1 MTDRGQLTDDDQRKL
16 DAVCREF
23 REEIQ
28 RIGTLPDPGNFE
40 ARVPESL
47 RTALRQRIAAIVAEN
62 QTENT
67 MVPVSEIENPPGRL
81 DLKPSVPGLVPPE
94 SSRSTSAV
102 SQSDSDSPETV
113 IVPQTSKKSG
123 EPKVRTSIPASF
135 SIPKHDADATISE
148 IVPSHDQDHKYVVE
162 KEIDRGGMGVVLQ
175 VHDQRLQ
182 RTIALK
188 VIRGQEGSG
197 SSTRRTVDAGTL
209 QRFIR
214 EAQITGRLD
223 HPGVVPIHELARD
236 ENDRLY
242 FTMKYVE
249 GHTLK
254 QVLQEHRDGSQQWT
268 LPRIID
274 AMIRVCETLAF
285 AHSREVIHR
294 DLKPS
299 NVMVGK
305 FGEVYV
311 MDWGLAK
318 VLGEAESEINA
329 AADAEEDSSS
339 YRTMY
344 GAAIGTPFYMPP
356 EQAAGKLDQLDCR
369 TDVYAAGA
377 ILYEILTGQ
386 RPYWSDPP
394 PTGMSVIRKVLDG
407 PPKDIRELNRKAA
420 PELVAISQKAM
431 NRKMADRYQSASD
444 LAEDL
449 RAFLSQRIVSAHKTG
464 LLTRLKKWVSRN
476 QSLTIAGML
485 ALLTTI
491 GAMCVIIVMEYG
503 NAIAMEKKNEQLT
516 ISLNEKEQANRLA
529 HKAQQESAGQSLI
542 SHSRNLTSAGEPE
555 LASLLAIEA
564 INRYPFF
571 QAREALYAA
580 AARVLPSTDL
590 EVPGG
595 TNAIDLAWIPGGRG
609 LSVAGYGRGYIRGL
623 EDARPL
629 AQFINREQRPFSSV
643 CCSADGS
650 RLLTSGEDGTL
661 ATWDSSSGV
670 RTMEMDIGYPP
681 VLNAGDT
688 HRPNLLDAAY
698 CLNEQCA
705 VMVSANYKIHI
716 IDLNAG
722 RQLFVLDIP
731 VSQENTTDRA
741 PLTSMKVSPNGR
753 MLVIGDAEGHVQLW
767 NLEERRLIKLVH
779 AMELEVKSVSFSSDG
794 RYLVASADATSDG
807 LETPS
812 NVTRVWSGESGDQIA
827 TFESKGLSVNCAAW
841 HPAQPVLAFG
851 LSDSTVCLWNVETS
865 SILNRSEPQPHEVV
879 KIRFAPNGRQLATQ
893 SGATGIVLW
902 KLVQQHGKPRLLQD
916 ELLTGHTSEITQ
928 LEFDETSQYLAST
941 SRNHVRTWQT
951 TTKRPVPSFGN
962 IVNPFRL
969 QISQKGDRVF
979 AADSEE
985 QHGYLWT
992 VPDLQEQAV
1001 IDFGAP
1007 LSIAEFSRD
1016 GDHLVTMLTDGTC
1029 KVWNAKTGVLESTIR
1044 HSGPAYRSSLSG
1056 QLLAL
1061 TGADGTTLW
1070 DLTTAQSIRHIPKD
1084 TSAVHMVGGS
1094 GTILMSASST
1104 SGRRILTRTELVSGS
1119 STPIEN
1125 AEVGGLLD
1133 FSTSGR
1139 LMWATGPTESDSNP
1153 LSSDIIVVDVET
1165 GRILLKTHA
1174 EDAHVRTASISLD
1187 DSRLLISYQKHSSCA
1202 VEIYS
1207 IPSGKRL
1214 LRLGDPGEDVP
1225 GWSPTFNRIV
1235 TRSPEQG
1242 TRLWDGG
1249 SGLAISRMDPSA
1261 STSATDLVDFSHDG
1275 SVCAVQYQSQPGTD
1289 RLGFGPLSLWNAADG
1304 TLISALPGEN
1314 TFRFG
1319 SSFVPG
1325 GKHFLTVNGSG
1336 CMRLWPVDIE
1346 GSGPELFERELTAEE
1361 RRMYGIAE
1369 QQEETEPHTLRERE
1383 WADFDEQIRLLIPVT
1398 TERRKV
1404 AWMLLDQIQTWLGDE
1419 PSTAEKSLV
1428 LKSVDRLIT
1437 GTFDT
1442 DPEVLSKIALLHGTY
1457 GTASNAA
1464 RIMETAARHPR
1475 ALSLTTPLNQLR
1487 REIAPEVASE
1497 HAIDELLEAAATA
1510 GNDTKRIDDVRKWSQ
1525 EKSPHFA
1532 AYIKARELQLAGQF
1546 AEAAR
1551 LFESIKNDKETGPE
1565 TILHCAECR
1574 LQLGEAEQAH
1584 ESLHASLTR
1593 ESLASPAVW
1602 NMWLRIGFHNLKQ
1615 SPQQLLEKMPPD
1627 QLRTSGDTPYRTN
1640 VIQLLSTLAES
1651 KPLRINC
1658 GGERYVAANGDVW
1671 MADAF
1676 YNSGLEYFG
1685 TLGDAA
1691 LFSHPIRNTTDE
1703 VLYQSERYFDHNRT
1717 DLTPGYHIPLPDGTY
1732 SVSLRFAE
1740 IYQEVRSFDVMVE
1753 NTKHVEDYDPS
1764 RTEADWATA
1773 DHLDHE
1779 IVIEDGQL
1787 DMSFVQ
1793 RNGTDPKISCFQITP
1808 LPAGADGK

>member
-1 MTDRGQLTDDDQRKL
+1 MTDRGQLSDDDQRKL

-23 REEIQ
+23 REEIL

-47 RTALRQRIAAIVAEN
+47 RAALRQRIAAIVTEN

-67 MVPVSEIENPPGRL
+67 MVPVSQIENPPGRL
-81 DLKPSVPGLVPPE
+81 DLKPRVPGLVPPE
-94 SSRSTSAV
+94 SSRPTSAV
-102 SQSDSDSPETV
+102 SQSDSDSPDTV
-113 IVPQTSKKSG
+113 IVPQTSKKAD
-123 EPKVRTSIPASF
+123 EPKVLPSLPASF
-135 SIPKHDADATISE
+135 SIPKHDSESTISE

-318 VLGEAESEINA
+318 VLGETESEINA

-485 ALLTTI
+485 ALLTAI
-491 GAMCVIIVMEYG
+491 GAMCVIAVREYL
-503 NAIAMEKKNEQLT
+503 NRVEIEQTNQALRTSIQQTEK
-516 ISLNEKEQANRLA
+516 ANR
-529 HKAQQESAGQSLI
+529 QTAGLSLV
-542 SHSRNLTSAGEPE
+542 SHSNNLTTAGDPE

-564 INRYPFF
+564 IARYPFS
-571 QAREALYAA
+571 QAREAFYAA
-580 AARVLPSTDL
+580 AARVLPWTDL
-590 EVPGG
+590 KASANM
-595 TNAIDLAWIPGGRG
+595 NATDLAWIPGGRG
-609 LSVAGYGRGYIRGL
+609 LVVVGFGRGYIRSL
-623 EDARPL
+623 EDPRPL
-629 AQFINREQRPFSSV
+629 SQFINREERPFSSV

-650 RLLTSGEDGTL
+650 RLLTSGDDGTFAL
-661 ATWDSSSGV
+661 WDSRSGV

-688 HRPNLLDAAY
+688 HRPNLLGAAY

-722 RQLFVLDIP
+722 RQLSVLDIP
-731 VSQENTTDRA
+731 VSQENSTDRA

-753 MLVIGDAEGHVQLW
+753 MLVVGDAAGHVQLW
-767 NLEERRLIKLVH
+767 NLEDRRL
-779 AMELEVKSVSFSSDG
+779 VKSMQALFQPVNGISFSSDSL
-794 RYLVASADATSDG
+794 RFVATINETTNSQQSPSA
-807 LETPS
+807 
-812 NVTRVWSGESGDQIA
+812 VTRVFSGESGEQLA
-827 TFESKGLSVNCAAW
+827 SFELEGLSATCAAW
-841 HPAQPVLAFG
+841 HPSKPVLAFG
-851 LSDSTVCLWNVETS
+851 LSDQTLCLWDVES
-865 SILNRSEPQPHEVV
+865 SSVLGRSAPQPDAVL
-879 KIRFAPNGRQLATQ
+879 KLRFAPNGRQLAAQ
-893 SGATGIVLW
+893 SGATRIVLW
-902 KLVQQHGKPRLLQD
+902 QVVQHNGKPRLLYN
-916 ELLTGHTSEITQ
+916 ELLTGHKSRIT
-928 LEFDETSQYLAST
+928 LMEFDDSGNHLASA
-941 SRNHVRTWQT
+941 SRDLVRTWHIST
-951 TTKRPVPSFGN
+951 ERPVPSFGN

-969 QISQKGDRVF
+969 QISPKGDRVF

-1084 TSAVHMVGGS
+1084 TYAMHMVGGS
-1094 GTILMSASST
+1094 GTILMSASSIAG
-1104 SGRRILTRTELVSGS
+1104 SRILTRTDLVSGT

-1153 LSSDIIVVDVET
+1153 LSSDVIVVDVET
-1165 GRILLKTHA
+1165 GRVLLKTHA
-1174 EDAHVRTASISLD
+1174 EDAHVRTASISAD
-1187 DSRLLISYQKHSSCA
+1187 DSQLLISYQKHSSCA

-1214 LRLGDPGEDVP
+1214 LRLGDPGEEVP
-1225 GWSPTFNRIV
+1225 GWSPTFKRVV
-1235 TRSPEQG
+1235 TRSREQG

-1275 SVCAVQYQSQPGTD
+1275 SVCAVQYQPQPGTD
-1289 RLGFGPLSLWNAADG
+1289 GLGFGPLSLWNAADG

-1325 GKHFLTVNGSG
+1325 GKQFLTVNGSG

-1346 GSGPELFERELTAEE
+1346 GSGPELFKRKLTAEE
-1361 RRMYGIAE
+1361 RGMYGIAE

-1404 AWMLLDQIQTWLGDE
+1404 AWLLLDQIQTWLGDE
-1419 PSTAEKSLV
+1419 PSAAEKSLA

-1442 DPEVLSKIALLHGTY
+1442 DPGVLSKIALLHGTY

-1546 AEAAR
+1546 ADAAR
-1551 LFESIKNDKETGPE
+1551 LFESIKDDEETGPE

-1574 LQLGEAEQAH
+1574 LQLGDATQAH

-1593 ESLASPAVW
+1593 ESVASPAVW

-1615 SPQQLLEKMPPD
+1615 SPQQLLERMPPD
-1627 QLRTSGDTPYRTN
+1627 QPRTAGDTPYRTN

-1703 VLYQSERYFDHNRT
+1703 VLYQSERYFDRNRT
-1717 DLTPGYHIPLPDGTY
+1717 DLTPGYHIPLPDGKY

-1753 NTKHVEDYDPS
+1753 NIKHVEDYDPS

-1773 DHLDHE
+1773 DHRDHE